1 MSTESR
7 EIDDDA
13 TILVGDISG
22 PEAYA
27 GFFEDDGET
36 GYLYV
41 SDRRKKKVIQNLQ
54 IYVNS
59 AQLGVVPEDVS
70 VVWSKNGKKC
80 GVLIWGGMR
89 GIIDLDKNREGRVFV
104 ESRIT
109 PPIDDPEWLE
119 GFDGF

>member
-1 MSTESR
+1 MSDEPTTPENGVKVFVAD
-7 EIDDDA
+7 E
-13 TILVGDISG
+13 SG
-22 PEAYA
+22 PEEYV

-41 SDRRKKKVIQNLQ
+41 SDCKKNRIVQHLQ

-59 AQLGVVPEDVS
+59 AELGVEEKDVR

-89 GIIDLDKNREGRVFV
+89 GIIDLGSHREGRVFV
-104 ESRIT
+104 EGRDT
-109 PPIDDPEWLE
+109 APIDDAEWLE
-119 GFDGF
+119 GFE